1 MKDDIISFFDVE
13 RYSNDNGINNL
24 IDVVNEEDNDD
35 INIKTLS
42 KILRK

>member
-1 MKDDIISFFDVE
+1 MKKFNFKK
-13 RYSNDNGINNL
+13 YSNDNGINNL